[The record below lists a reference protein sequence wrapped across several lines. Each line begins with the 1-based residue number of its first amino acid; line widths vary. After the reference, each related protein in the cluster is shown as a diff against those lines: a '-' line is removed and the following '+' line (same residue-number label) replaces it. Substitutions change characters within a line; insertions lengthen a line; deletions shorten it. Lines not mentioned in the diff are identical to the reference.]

1 MLQRMMSA
9 LRSASEANSSV
20 ATEFIHINLK
30 RIFPAIICCIVL
42 DAAAVIMLLCMPKQ
56 NSLWQSTQIWI
67 NILMMAFF
75 LFIIFPL
82 KAAIKKDEPGLFAKL
97 IPYIIF
103 VGLFGFSLASIANDE
118 LITGS
123 GSITTFVMVS
133 LVSGVLFLIRPLHSI
148 ILYAAAYAALVILC
162 STSQESDIVRTSD
175 MINALT
181 MTALSAFISVML
193 WHNNRVSVLQ
203 EYQIRTQHKLLE
215 KTNVDLHKMAYY
227 DPLTD
232 LPNRRYLNDILQKE
246 TALMMR
252 KNYESCLI
260 MLDLDYFKYVN
271 DNHGHPVGDKLL
283 VQISALL
290 SQNIRKYDT
299 ICRLGGEEFMI
310 LLPQT
315 DLDEAVAVAH
325 KLLNVI
331 SSEPFVID
339 DKTVNITT
347 SIGVSRLK
355 KDADA
360 SLIDQYTHVDSALYK
375 AKRDG
380 RNCVRTA

>member
-1 MLQRMMSA
+1 MLQRIMSA

-20 ATEFIHINLK
+20 AAEFIRINLK
-30 RIFPAIICCIVL
+30 RIQPAIFCCVFL
-42 DAAAVIMLLCMPKQ
+42 NAAAVIMLLALPAR
-56 NSLWQSTQIWI
+56 SSVWQMQQIGI
-67 NILMMAFF
+67 NIAMMILILVF
-75 LFIIFPL
+75 LFPIRASL
-82 KAAIKKDEPGLFAKL
+82 KKEEPGLFAKAV
-97 IPYIIF
+97 PYIGFVFLMIF
-103 VGLFGFSLASIANDE
+103 SMASTAND
-118 LITGS
+118 LKVNGN
-123 GSITTFVMVS
+123 ITTYIMIC

-148 ILYAAAYAALVILC
+148 LLYAASYAALVFV
-162 STSQESDIVRTSD
+162 SSYASGSDVIHASNL
-175 MINALT
+175 INALT
-181 MTALSAFISVML
+181 VTALSSFLSVML
-193 WHNNRVSVLQ
+193 WHNNRTNVLQ
-203 EYQIRTQHKLLE
+203 SYQIRTQQKLLE
-215 KTNVDLHKMAYY
+215 KSNNDLVKMAYY

-260 MLDLDYFKYVN
+260 MLDIDYFKFVN

-283 VQISALL
+283 VEISSLL
-290 SQNIRKYDT
+290 AKNIRKYDT
-299 ICRLGGEEFMI
+299 LCRLGGEEFMV

-339 DKTVNITT
+339 DKSVCITT
-347 SIGVSRLK
+347 SIGVSRLT

-360 SLIDQYTHVDSALYK
+360 SLIEQYTHVDTALYK

>member
-1 MLQRMMSA
+1 MLKRMMSA
-9 LRSASEANSSV
+9 LRSESEANSSV
-20 ATEFIHINLK
+20 TAEFTHVNLK
-30 RIFPAIICCIVL
+30 RIFPACICCIAL
-42 DAAAVIMLLCMPKQ
+42 NAAAVILLVSLPRQ
-56 NSLWQSTQIWI
+56 NSFWQSRQIWL
-67 NILMMAFF
+67 NALMMASVLAF
-75 LFIIFPL
+75 LILI
-82 KAAIKKDEPGLFAKL
+82 KTVIKKDESGLFAKL
-97 IPYIIF
+97 VPYIGF
-103 VGLFGFSLASIANDE
+103 VGLIIFSLATSLNDQ
-118 LITGS
+118 LITAS
-123 GSITTFVMVS
+123 SITTYMIVC

-148 ILYAAAYAALVILC
+148 ILYTVSYAGLAVIC
-162 STSQESDIVRTSD
+162 SNAHVPDVIHTSN

-181 MTALSAFISVML
+181 MTALSAFLSVML
-193 WHNNRVSVLQ
+193 WHNNRTNVLQ
-203 EYQIRTQHKLLE
+203 AYQIRTQQKLLE

-227 DPLTD
+227 DQLTD
-232 LPNRRYLNDILQKE
+232 LPNRRYLNDVLQKE

-260 MLDLDYFKYVN
+260 MLDLDYFKFVN

-339 DKTVNITT
+339 DKLVSITT

-360 SLIDQYTHVDSALYK
+360 SLIEQYAHVDTALYK

>member
-1 MLQRMMSA
+1 MLKRMMSA
-9 LRSASEANSSV
+9 LRGMSEANSSV
-20 ATEFIHINLK
+20 TAELARINIK
-30 RIFPAIICCIVL
+30 RIFPASICCIAL
-42 DAAAVIMLLCMPKQ
+42 NTAAIIMLVSLPHQ
-56 NSLWQSTQIWI
+56 NSLWRSRQIWI
-67 NILMMAFF
+67 NASMMVFILG
-75 LFIIFPL
+75 LLIPI
-82 KAAIKKDEPGLFAKL
+82 KAVIKKDEPGLFAKL
-97 IPYIIF
+97 APYIGYIGLIF
-103 VGLFGFSLASIANDE
+103 FSLASTANDQ
-118 LITGS
+118 LITGN
-123 GSITTFVMVS
+123 SITTYVIAS

-148 ILYAAAYAALVILC
+148 ILYAGSYATLAVIC
-162 STSQESDIVRTSD
+162 STAQVSDVIYTSN

-181 MTALSAFISVML
+181 MTVLSAFLSVML
-193 WHNNRVSVLQ
+193 WHNNRTNVLQ
-203 EYQIRTQHKLLE
+203 AYQIRTQQKLLE
-215 KTNVDLHKMAYY
+215 KTNINLHKMAYY

-339 DKTVNITT
+339 DKSVSITT

-360 SLIDQYTHVDSALYK
+360 SLIDQYTHVDTALYK

>member
-1 MLQRMMSA
+1 MLQKVMSA

-20 ATEFIHINLK
+20 TAEFTHINLK
-30 RIFPAIICCIVL
+30 RIFPASICCVVL
-42 DAAAVIMLLCMPKQ
+42 NAAAIVMLLSLSNQ
-56 NSLWQSTQIWI
+56 NTVWQSRQIWI
-67 NILMMAFF
+67 NALMMVFVF
-75 LFIIFPL
+75 VLLFPI
-82 KAAIKKDEPGLFAKL
+82 KAGLKKDEPGLFAKL
-97 IPYIIF
+97 LPYIGFIS
-103 VGLFGFSLASIANDE
+103 LIGFSLVSTANDQ
-118 LITGS
+118 LVTDN
-123 GSITTFVMVS
+123 SITTYIIVS
-133 LVSGVLFLIRPLHSI
+133 LVSGVLFLIRPVHSI
-148 ILYAAAYAALVILC
+148 ILYIASFAGLTLICSSAPVSDVI
-162 STSQESDIVRTSD
+162 RTSN

-181 MTALSAFISVML
+181 MTALSAFLSVMM
-193 WHNNRVSVLQ
+193 WHNNRMNVLQ
-203 EYQIRTQHKLLE
+203 AYQIRTQQKLLE

-227 DPLTD
+227 DSLTD
-232 LPNRRYLNDILQKE
+232 LPNRRYLNDILLKE
-246 TALMMR
+246 TALMLR

-315 DLDEAVAVAH
+315 ELDEAVAVAH

-339 DKTVNITT
+339 DKSVSITT
-347 SIGVSRLK
+347 SIGVSRLM

-360 SLIDQYTHVDSALYK
+360 SLIEQYTHVDTALYK